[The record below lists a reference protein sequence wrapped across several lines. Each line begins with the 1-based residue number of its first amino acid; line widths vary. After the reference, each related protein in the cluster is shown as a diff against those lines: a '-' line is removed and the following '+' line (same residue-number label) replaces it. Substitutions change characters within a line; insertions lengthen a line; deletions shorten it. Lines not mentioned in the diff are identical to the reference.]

1 MIVVSVYE
9 FLPLLASSPTTNGS
23 FAVVGVL
30 ANNKWWNE
38 RCVNSLGSQWIKA
51 KKQLPRVWYFA
62 PPRVVGEDANNGRNG
77 MLPRSVFIAFFF
89 ISAMLKR
96 RRCSELNLFA
106 FSTSSRQR
114 R

>member
-9 FLPLLASSPTTNGS
+9 FLPLLASSPTTNGSFAVVGVLANNKWS

-62 PPRVVGEDANNGRNG
+62 PPRVVGEDANNGRN
-77 MLPRSVFIAFFF
+77 V
-89 ISAMLKR
+89 
-96 RRCSELNLFA
+96 
-106 FSTSSRQR
+106 
-114 R
+114 